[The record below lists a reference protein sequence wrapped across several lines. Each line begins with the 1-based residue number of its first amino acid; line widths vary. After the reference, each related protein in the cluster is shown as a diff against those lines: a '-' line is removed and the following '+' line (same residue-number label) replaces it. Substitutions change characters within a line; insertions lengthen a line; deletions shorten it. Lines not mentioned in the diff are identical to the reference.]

1 MKSLAAL
8 LVVLALMLSGLA
20 SNAAAQ
26 TGAVWGVYGGDTA
39 NTRYSTL
46 NQVNTSN
53 VGRLKVAWALQLGS
67 LRSQES
73 TPILVGD
80 LLYVTSSHGPKNV
93 FAVDA
98 RTGEVKWRYSPE
110 VPAGIEQYACCD
122 VNNRG
127 VAHANGKIFVGRL
140 DGHLVA
146 LDAKTGKE
154 LWKTQV
160 IDHTGGSVI
169 TSPPTVVKNL
179 VITGFGGGEFGVRGY
194 ISALDQNTGKEV
206 WRLYTVPGPGE
217 AGNDTWKGDS
227 WKFGG
232 GVAWHIGSYDPALNL
247 LYYGTSNPAP
257 WGASVRGND
266 SSNVGQYSNLYTAS
280 TLAINP
286 DTGKI
291 VWHYQTTPHDAW
303 DYDGVNELVLADIE
317 IGGQKTPVA
326 LKADRNGFFYVL
338 DRRNGKLLSA
348 EKFVDLNWAK
358 SVDMATGRPVENAD
372 KRPRLGFRAKDIC
385 PNLIGGKN
393 WMPMS
398 YSFQTGLVYMPT
410 MNLCMDLEGAQPQ
423 YKRGAFYLGVE
434 FELGKGGPGGHLGE
448 VMAWDPVKQ
457 QKVWGNKDELLF
469 IGGMLSTAGGLV
481 FHGDI
486 RGQFKALDAK
496 TGRPLWQFQTGSGI
510 SAGPM
515 TYELGGKQYV
525 AVVSGRT
532 FAIPAFFGPIGEK
545 MVAASPE
552 GGTLFV
558 FELPTQ

>member
-1 MKSLAAL
+1 MKTLAAL
-8 LVVLALMLSGLA
+8 LVIGALMLAGLA
-20 SNAAAQ
+20 SPVAAQ
-26 TGAVWGVYGGDTA
+26 TGATWDVYGGDNA

-46 NQVNTSN
+46 NQINATN

-93 FAVDA
+93 FAADA

-154 LWKTQV
+154 LWKSQV

-169 TSPPTVVKNL
+169 TSPPIVVKNL
-179 VITGFGGGEFGVRGY
+179 VITGFGGGEYGVRGY
-194 ISALDQNTGKEV
+194 ITAFDQATGREV
-206 WRLYTVPGPGE
+206 WKLYTVPGPGE
-217 AGNDTWKGDS
+217 PGNDTWKGDS

-247 LYYGTSNPAP
+247 LYYGTSNPSP
-257 WGASVRGND
+257 WGAAIRGND
-266 SSNVGQYSNLYTAS
+266 SSNIDPYSNLYTAS

-303 DYDGVNELVLADIE
+303 DYDGVNELVLVDLDIK
-317 IGGQKTPVA
+317 GQKTPVA

-358 SVDMATGRPVENAD
+358 SIDMTTGRPVENAD
-372 KRPRLGFRAKDIC
+372 KRPRLGFKAKDIC

-398 YSFQTGLVYMPT
+398 YSFQTGLVYLPT
-410 MNLCMDLEGAQPQ
+410 MNLCMDLEGTQPQ
-423 YKRGAFYLGVE
+423 YKRGAFYLAVE
-434 FELGKGGPGGHLGE
+434 FDLGKSGPGGHLGE

-469 IGGMLSTAGGLV
+469 MGGMLSTAGGLV
-481 FHGDI
+481 FHGDLK
-486 RGQFKALDAK
+486 GWFKALDAR
-496 TGRPLWQFQTGSGI
+496 TGRTLWQFQTGSGV
-510 SAGPM
+510 SAAPM
-515 TYELGGKQYV
+515 TYELGGKQYL

-545 MVAASPE
+545 MVAASAE

-558 FELPTQ
+558 FELPSP

>member
-1 MKSLAAL
+1 MKTLAAL
-8 LVVLALMLSGLA
+8 LVIGALMLAGLA
-20 SNAAAQ
+20 SPVAAQ
-26 TGAVWGVYGGDTA
+26 TGATWDVYGGDNA

-46 NQVNTSN
+46 NQINATN

-93 FAVDA
+93 FAADA

-154 LWKTQV
+154 LWKSQV

-169 TSPPTVVKNL
+169 TSPPIVVKNL
-179 VITGFGGGEFGVRGY
+179 VITGFGGGEYGVRGY
-194 ISALDQNTGKEV
+194 ITAFDQATGREV
-206 WRLYTVPGPGE
+206 WKLYTVPGPGE
-217 AGNDTWKGDS
+217 PGNDTWKGDS

-247 LYYGTSNPAP
+247 LYYGTSNPSP
-257 WGASVRGND
+257 WGAAIRGND
-266 SSNVGQYSNLYTAS
+266 SSNIDPYSNLYTAS

-303 DYDGVNELVLADIE
+303 DYDGVNELVLVDLE
-317 IGGQKTPVA
+317 IKGQKTPVA

-358 SVDMATGRPVENAD
+358 SIDMTTGRPVENAD
-372 KRPRLGFRAKDIC
+372 KRPRLGFKAKDIC

-398 YSFQTGLVYMPT
+398 YSFQTGLVYLPT
-410 MNLCMDLEGAQPQ
+410 MNLCMDLEGTQPQ
-423 YKRGAFYLGVE
+423 YKRGAFYLAVE
-434 FELGKGGPGGHLGE
+434 FDLGKSGPGGHLGE

-469 IGGMLSTAGGLV
+469 MGGMLSTAGGLV
-481 FHGDI
+481 FHGDLK
-486 RGQFKALDAK
+486 GWFKALDAK
-496 TGRPLWQFQTGSGI
+496 TGRTLWQFQTGSGV
-510 SAGPM
+510 SAAPM
-515 TYELGGKQYV
+515 TYELGGKQYL

-545 MVAASPE
+545 MVAASAE

-558 FELPTQ
+558 FELPSP

>member
-1 MKSLAAL
+1 MKTFTAL
-8 LVVLALMLSGLA
+8 LVVLMLAGLA
-20 SNAAAQ
+20 SPVAAQ
-26 TGAVWGVYGGDTA
+26 TGAAWSVYGGDNA

-46 NQVNTSN
+46 NQINASN

-80 LLYVTSSHGPKNV
+80 TLYVTSSHGPKNV

-98 RTGEVKWRYSPE
+98 RTGEVRWRYSPE

-127 VAHANGKIFVGRL
+127 VAHANGKIFLGRL

-146 LDAKTGKE
+146 LDARTGKE
-154 LWKTQV
+154 LWKSQV

-169 TSPPTVVKNL
+169 TSPPMVVKNL
-179 VITGFGGGEFGVRGY
+179 VITGFGGGEYGVRGY
-194 ISALDQNTGKEV
+194 ITAFDQDTGREV
-206 WRLYTVPGPGE
+206 WKLYTVPAPGE
-217 AGNDTWKGDS
+217 PGNETWKGDS

-257 WGASVRGND
+257 WGGAIRGND
-266 SSNVGQYSNLYTAS
+266 SSNIGPYTNLYTAS

-291 VWHYQTTPHDAW
+291 VWHFQHTPHDVW
-303 DYDGVNELVLADIE
+303 DYDGVNELVLVDLD
-317 IGGQKTPVA
+317 IGGRKTPVA

-348 EKFVDLNWAK
+348 EKFIDLNWAK
-358 SVDMATGRPVENAD
+358 SIDMTTGRPVENAD
-372 KRPRLGFRAKDIC
+372 KRPRLGFKAKDIC

-398 YSFQTGLVYMPT
+398 YSFQTGLVYVPT
-410 MNLCMDLEGAQPQ
+410 INLCMDLEGMQPQ
-423 YKRGAFYLGVE
+423 YKRGGFYLAAE
-434 FELGKGGPGGHLGE
+434 FDLGKGGPGGHLGE

-457 QKVWGNKDELLF
+457 QKVWGNKDDLLYL
-469 IGGMLSTAGGLV
+469 GGMLSTAGGLV
-481 FHGDI
+481 FHGDLK
-486 RGQFKALDAK
+486 GWFKALDAK
-496 TGRPLWQFQTGSGI
+496 TGRALWQFNTGSGV
-510 SAGPM
+510 SAAPM

-545 MVAASPE
+545 MVAASAE

-558 FELPTQ
+558 FELPTP

>member
-1 MKSLAAL
+1 MKAFAAL
-8 LVVLALMLSGLA
+8 LVISTLVLTGVA
-20 SNAAAQ
+20 SPASAQ
-26 TGAVWGVYGGDTA
+26 TGAVWGVYGGDIA

-46 NQVNTSN
+46 SQVNASN

-98 RTGEVKWRYSPE
+98 RTGEVRWRYSPE

-140 DGHLVA
+140 DGYLVA

-154 LWKTQV
+154 LWKSQV
-160 IDHTGGSVI
+160 IDYTSGSII

-179 VITGFGGGEFGVRGY
+179 VITGFGGGEYGVRGY
-194 ISALDQNTGKEV
+194 ITAFDQDTGREV
-206 WRLYTVPGPGE
+206 WKLYTVPGPGE
-217 AGNDTWKGDS
+217 PGNDTWKGDS

-232 GVAWHIGSYDPALNL
+232 GVAWHIGSYDPTLNL

-266 SSNVGQYSNLYTAS
+266 SSNIGQYTNLYTAS
-280 TLAINP
+280 TIAINP

-303 DYDGVNELVLADIE
+303 DYDGVNELVLVDLDIA
-317 IGGQKTPVA
+317 GQKTPVA

-348 EKFVDLNWAK
+348 EKFIDLNWAT
-358 SVDMATGRPVENAD
+358 SIDMTTGRPVENAD
-372 KRPRLGFRAKDIC
+372 KRPRLGFRAKNIC

-423 YKRGAFYLGVE
+423 YKRGAFFLGVE
-434 FELGKGGPGGHLGE
+434 FDLGKTGPGGHLGE

-457 QKVWGNKDELLF
+457 QKVWGNKDELLYL
-469 IGGMLSTAGGLV
+469 GGMLSTAGGLV
-481 FHGDI
+481 FHGDLK
-486 RGQFKALDAK
+486 GWFKALDAK
-496 TGRPLWQFQTGSGI
+496 TGATLWKFNTGSGV
-510 SAGPM
+510 SAAPM
-515 TYELGGKQYV
+515 TFELGGKQYL

-545 MVAASPE
+545 MVAASAE

-558 FELPTQ
+558 FELPNP

>member
-1 MKSLAAL
+1 MKTCAAL
-8 LVVLALMLSGLA
+8 LVTSALVLAGLVSPA
-20 SNAAAQ
+20 SAQ
-26 TGAVWGVYGGDTA
+26 TGAVWGVYGGDSA

-46 NQVNTSN
+46 TQVNASN

-73 TPILVGD
+73 TPIVVGD

-98 RTGEVKWRYSPE
+98 RSGEVRWRYSPE

-140 DGHLVA
+140 DGYLVA

-154 LWKTQV
+154 LWKSQV
-160 IDHTGGSVI
+160 IDYTSGSVI

-179 VITGFGGGEFGVRGY
+179 VITGFGGGEYGVRGS
-194 ISALDQNTGKEV
+194 ITAFDQDTGREV
-206 WRLYTVPGPGE
+206 WKLYTVPAPGE
-217 AGNDTWKGDS
+217 PGNDTWKGDS

-257 WGASVRGND
+257 WGASIRGND
-266 SSNVGQYSNLYTAS
+266 SSSIGQYTNLYTAS

-303 DYDGVNELVLADIE
+303 DYDGVNELVLADLD

-348 EKFVDLNWAK
+348 EKFIELNWAT
-358 SVDMATGRPVENAD
+358 SIDMTTGRPVENAD
-372 KRPRLGFRAKDIC
+372 KRPRLGFRAKNIC

-398 YSFQTGLVYMPT
+398 YSLQTGLVYMPT
-410 MNLCMDLEGAQPQ
+410 MNLCMDLEGVQPQ

-434 FELGKGGPGGHLGE
+434 FDLGKSGPGGHLGE
-448 VMAWDPVKQ
+448 VMAWDPVKK
-457 QKVWGNKDELLF
+457 QKVWGNKDELLYL
-469 IGGMLSTAGGLV
+469 GGMLSTAGGLV
-481 FHGDI
+481 FHGDLK
-486 RGQFKALDAK
+486 GWFKALDAK
-496 TGRPLWQFQTGSGI
+496 TGAALWKFNTGSGV
-510 SAGPM
+510 SAAPM
-515 TYELGGKQYV
+515 TFELGGTQYV

-545 MVAASPE
+545 MVAASAE

-558 FELPTQ
+558 FELPSP

>member
-1 MKSLAAL
+1 MKAFAAL
-8 LVVLALMLSGLA
+8 LVIAPLVLASLA
-20 SNAAAQ
+20 SSASAQ

-46 NQVNTSN
+46 SQVNASN

-98 RTGEVKWRYSPE
+98 RTGEVRWRYSPE

-140 DGHLVA
+140 DGYLVA

-154 LWKTQV
+154 LWKSQV
-160 IDHTGGSVI
+160 IDYTSGSVI

-179 VITGFGGGEFGVRGY
+179 VITGFGGGEYGVRGY
-194 ISALDQNTGKEV
+194 ITAYDQDTGREV
-206 WRLYTVPGPGE
+206 WKLYTVPGPGE
-217 AGNDTWKGDS
+217 PGNDTWKGDS

-232 GVAWHIGSYDPALNL
+232 GVAWHIGSYDPNLNL

-266 SSNVGQYSNLYTAS
+266 SSNVGQYTNLYTAS

-303 DYDGVNELVLADIE
+303 DYDGVNELVLVDLD

-348 EKFVDLNWAK
+348 EKFIDLNWAT
-358 SVDMATGRPVENAD
+358 SIDMTTGRPVENAD
-372 KRPRLGFRAKDIC
+372 KRPRLGFRAKNIC

-423 YKRGAFYLGVE
+423 YKRGAFFLGVE
-434 FELGKGGPGGHLGE
+434 FELGKSGPGGHLGE

-457 QKVWGNKDELLF
+457 QKVWGNKDELLYL
-469 IGGMLSTAGGLV
+469 GGMLSTAGGLV
-481 FHGDI
+481 FHGDL
-486 RGQFKALDAK
+486 RGWLKALDAK
-496 TGRPLWQFQTGSGI
+496 TGSTLWKFNTGSGV
-510 SAGPM
+510 SAAPM

-545 MVAASPE
+545 MVAASAE

-558 FELPTQ
+558 FELPSP

>member
-1 MKSLAAL
+1 MKAFAAL
-8 LVVLALMLSGLA
+8 LVIATLVLASLA
-20 SNAAAQ
+20 SPASAQ

-46 NQVNTSN
+46 SQVNASN

-98 RTGEVKWRYSPE
+98 RTGEVRWRYSPE

-140 DGHLVA
+140 DGYLVA

-154 LWKTQV
+154 LWKSQV
-160 IDHTGGSVI
+160 IDYTSGSVI

-179 VITGFGGGEFGVRGY
+179 VITGFGGGEYGVRGY
-194 ISALDQNTGKEV
+194 ITAYDQDTGREV
-206 WRLYTVPGPGE
+206 WKLYTVPGPGE
-217 AGNDTWKGDS
+217 PGNDTWKGDS

-232 GVAWHIGSYDPALNL
+232 GVAWHIGSYDPNLNL

-266 SSNVGQYSNLYTAS
+266 SSNVGQYTNLYTAS

-303 DYDGVNELVLADIE
+303 DYDGVNELVLVDLD

-348 EKFVDLNWAK
+348 EKFIDLNWAT
-358 SVDMATGRPVENAD
+358 SIDMTTGRPVENAD
-372 KRPRLGFRAKDIC
+372 KRPRLGFRAKNIC

-423 YKRGAFYLGVE
+423 YKRGAFFLGVE
-434 FELGKGGPGGHLGE
+434 FELGKSGPGGHLGE

-457 QKVWGNKDELLF
+457 QKVWGNKDELLYL
-469 IGGMLSTAGGLV
+469 GGMLSTAGGLV
-481 FHGDI
+481 FHGDL
-486 RGQFKALDAK
+486 RGWLKALDAK
-496 TGRPLWQFQTGSGI
+496 TGSTLWKFNTGSGV
-510 SAGPM
+510 SAAPM

-545 MVAASPE
+545 MVAASAE

-558 FELPTQ
+558 FELPSP